1 MYGIKAM
8 IFENLYRIYIG
19 TIYSEFENV
28 TAACG
33 ICTSV
38 RPCDRSGGKASIILV
53 SVLQLLIAQ

>member
-1 MYGIKAM
+1 M
-8 IFENLYRIYIG
+8 
-19 TIYSEFENV
+19 

-53 SVLQLLIAQ
+53 SVLQLLLNKVRGNITKVDFDDFREYTF